1 MAAAIVLADAGWR
14 VTVLERNEDPG
25 GAVRSGEV
33 TLPGFTHDLMAT
45 NLNLFAGSPFFARFG
60 ARLEHNGLVLAH
72 SDRPFCSVFPGDG
85 YVGVST
91 DLSMTLDSIASVNER
106 DAEAFDGLYSHYER
120 VAPHLFP
127 LLGVSLPSARAV
139 RLLWKSRRALGK
151 DWPFELTRLVT
162 QSPRHFV
169 SEFFESAE
177 IQSLVA
183 VWGMHLDFAPDLPGG
198 ALFPFL
204 ETMASQAN
212 GMVIA
217 QNGAASMINA
227 MVALLEDLGGEV
239 VCDTPVDGVIV
250 EDGRARGVVA
260 NGTTWSADRV
270 IANITPGVLFG
281 SLVEPAE
288 IPARFMEKVGG
299 FRYGPGTLM
308 VHVALDGP
316 VPWSR
321 GEAGRHMYVH
331 IGPYLDDMNLAYQQA
346 TAGLLPERPTLVV
359 GQPSV
364 VDPTRAPEGKH
375 VLWVQARMM
384 PGSIRGDAAGELTG
398 SDWAGLKEAMA
409 DRVMGQIEAHAPGL
423 GALVLGRHVL
433 SPTDLETMNPNLVGG
448 DSLGGSHHPSQ
459 HYFMRPF
466 PGWSRYRTP
475 IDGLYMCGSGT
486 WPGAGLGAG
495 SGFLLG
501 TMLSSSRR

>member
-1 MAAAIVLADAGWR
+1 
-14 VTVLERNEDPG
+14 
-25 GAVRSGEV
+25 
-33 TLPGFTHDLMAT
+33 MAT

-60 ARLEHNGLVLAH
+60 PRLVEHGLELAH
-72 SDRPFCSVFPGDG
+72 SDRPFCSVFPDDG

-91 DLSMTLDSIASVNER
+91 DLSETLESIARVNER
-106 DAEAFDGLYSHYER
+106 DADAFAGLFSHFEQ

-169 SEFFESAE
+169 SEFFESPE
-177 IQSLVA
+177 VQSLVA
-183 VWGMHLDFAPDLPGG
+183 AWGMHLDFAPDLPGG

-217 QNGAASMINA
+217 RSGAASMIDA

-239 VCDTPVDGVIV
+239 VCETPVDRVIV
-250 EDGRARGVVA
+250 AGGKTRGVVA
-260 NGTTWSADRV
+260 NGTTWSADRAV
-270 IANITPGVLFG
+270 IANLTPQVLFG
-281 SLVEPAE
+281 RLVDPALV
-288 IPARFMEKVGG
+288 PARFMEKVGG

-321 GEAGRHMYVH
+321 AEAGRHMYVH
-331 IGPYLDDMNLAYQQA
+331 IGPYLDDMNLTYQQA
-346 TAGLLPERPTLVV
+346 TAGLLPERPFLVV
-359 GQPSV
+359 GQPTV

-384 PGSIRGDAAGELTG
+384 PGSVRGDAAGEVIG
-398 SDWAGLKEAMA
+398 SDWNEVKEAMA
-409 DRVMGQIEAHAPGL
+409 DRVLSLVEVHAPGL
-423 GALVLGRHVL
+423 RALVLGRHVL

-501 TMLSSSRR
+501 TMLSSRRR